1 MSSKE
6 DLSASVPIL
15 VGPNWIIWEAQ
26 MKAYLCTKGL
36 WQLVSGN
43 KIRAENLPTGRNAR
57 AARAATA
64 EREDQ
69 EAQATIP
76 FPTDEQ
82 LAARAKLQMDWD
94 NKDDQ
99 ALGIITLKISHSLR
113 THITDEA
120 SVVWQS
126 LSNAFATPG
135 PAAISYDLAKVIN
148 LHIQSNRHPAAN
160 MNTMWD
166 LFERLRAQRVDIPNN
181 LRALIL
187 LNTMPPSLQTVVS
200 VTLQTSTTEELNFDN
215 IRNDVNT
222 ILNKLYEKDTLTHT
236 SCLLLSARGTISNTT
251 SKGARS
257 SSLQINLIAPNRG
270 ARKTRNKRL
279 RNTGNVVLVKIEA
292 EVEGVLGVVNPMS
305 TIMTIRTSDSPR
317 SRPLILRGMWDT
329 RRNFLLSHHDL

>member
-187 LNTMPPSLQTVVS
+187 LNTIPPSLQTVVS
-200 VTLQTSTTEELNFDN
+200 VTLQTSTTEELNFDD
-215 IRNDVNT
+215 IRNDINM
-222 ILNKLYEKDTLTHT
+222 IYEQTVRGGNPNVHK
-236 SCLLLSARGTISNTT
+236 LSAIKRKGNDPQYNQQR
-251 SKGARS
+251 SKKFKSAD
-257 SSLQINLIAPNRG
+257 QP
-270 ARKTRNKRL
+270 
-279 RNTGNVVLVKIEA
+279 
-292 EVEGVLGVVNPMS
+292 
-305 TIMTIRTSDSPR
+305 D
-317 SRPLILRGMWDT
+317 RP
-329 RRNFLLSHHDL
+329 